1 MVDGVGSCCDEDVL
15 WWLRLLGGAVWW
27 MRDGERRAGEV
38 FKIRGRV
45 GAWKI
50 KPKARSESAGTSKV
64 ILLATLTANFKLASR
79 APPAHW
85 LARPVAETGSGTVV
99 DLESAPVR

>member
-1 MVDGVGSCCDEDVL
+1 
-15 WWLRLLGGAVWW
+15 

-38 FKIRGRV
+38 FKNRGRV

-64 ILLATLTANFKLASR
+64 ILLATTHRELQTCK
-79 APPAHW
+79 
-85 LARPVAETGSGTVV
+85 
-99 DLESAPVR
+99 